1 MSSTYHEGNGP
12 DKCIDGIT
20 DGPDSHPGD
29 LCHTSLEP
37 TPWLALAFGNNS
49 RVSVE
54 TVLLYN
60 RMDSSA
66 NGARA
71 KNVEIRISDELP
83 TSGTTMFPGGHLLGT
98 FAGPGTSGQ
107 QIEIKSGPAWRT
119 KIGRYLI
126 VQMDNG
132 QGVPLNLKEVA
143 AFGVHHQG
151 EKR

>member
-37 TPWLALAFGNNS
+37 TPWLSMDFRNKS
-49 RVSVE
+49 RVSLE

-119 KIGRYLI
+119 KCVR
-126 VQMDNG
+126 Q
-132 QGVPLNLKEVA
+132 A
-143 AFGVHHQG
+143 A
-151 EKR
+151 

>member
-1 MSSTYHEGNGP
+1 MSTFVGIVQLSPVTAFLSSTYHEGNGP
-12 DKCIDGIT
+12 EKCIDGIT

-37 TPWLALAFGNNS
+37 TPWFAMDFGNKS

-66 NGARA
+66 NGTRA
-71 KNVEIRISDELP
+71 KNLEIRISDELP
-83 TSGTTMFPGGHLLGT
+83 TSGTNMFPGGHLLGT

-107 QIEIKSGPAWRT
+107 QIEIKSGPAWIFRGDYMLLKVWMISIL
-119 KIGRYLI
+119 KIL
-126 VQMDNG
+126 
-132 QGVPLNLKEVA
+132 
-143 AFGVHHQG
+143 
-151 EKR
+151 